1 VSGGGLAEV
10 STSTLE
16 RLLDGLERGRLNA
29 PLSRSAL
36 VAFGIREQLDALV
49 AALGGHASAACRSI
63 LACVLAERERFER
76 PAPELVWTGPESERA
91 TARDTAVVLRA
102 LFEGARE
109 RVVLAGYSFANAE
122 SVLRPLH
129 EAMQAHGVEASFF
142 VDVTQPERREPDPEA
157 YGRRSLAAFMEESWP
172 FGNPHPKLYC
182 DRRALVPGPPWAS
195 LHAKCVA
202 VDGRRAFVSSA
213 NFTTRGQDRNI
224 ETGVLLEDPLFASQL
239 ERQWL
244 SLVSAGLV
252 LRG

>member
-76 PAPELVWTGPESERA
+76 PAPELVWTG
-91 TARDTAVVLRA
+91 
-102 LFEGARE
+102 
-109 RVVLAGYSFANAE
+109 
-122 SVLRPLH
+122 H